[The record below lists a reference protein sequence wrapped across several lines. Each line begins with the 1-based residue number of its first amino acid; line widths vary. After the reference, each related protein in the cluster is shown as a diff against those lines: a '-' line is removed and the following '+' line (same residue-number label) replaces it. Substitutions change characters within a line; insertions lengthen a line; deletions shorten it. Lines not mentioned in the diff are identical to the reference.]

1 LVHEHGVRQGRVA
14 YVSHKTMLK
23 QYVKVDWA
31 TIGPVQHLLSA
42 PLAAAA

>member
-1 LVHEHGVRQGRVA
+1 MVHEHGVRHGRVA

-23 QYVKVDWA
+23 QFVKVDWA
-31 TIGPVQHLLSA
+31 NIGPVQHLLSS